1 MTISDRSLLRFD
13 GVRILI
19 TEVVVYKTLKNFLTT
34 FRLRYFQSDSLAK
47 RKQVYG
53 VRKGCTEIY
62 LSV

>member
-34 FRLRYFQSDSLAK
+34 SHLCYFQSNSLAK
-47 RKQVYG
+47 CKQVYG
-53 VRKGCTEIY
+53 IRKGCAEIY